1 MLRHLKFNNSFLLS
15 FGCLRIPVV
24 SFLHLARTTQL
35 GQCVGALGM
44 ESGAIRDEDIA
55 ASSSFDGAS
64 VGPHNARYVQ
74 FNLQFVNFLR
84 YCTIK

>member
-1 MLRHLKFNNSFLLS
+1 MFLFPLSLQRHKFINSLLLS
-15 FGCLRIPVV
+15 FGCRRVPVV
-24 SFLHLARTTQL
+24 SFSHLARTTQL

-64 VGPHNARYVQ
+64 VGPHNARYYISL
-74 FNLQFVNFLR
+74 FNV
-84 YCTIK
+84 